1 MSEETNDRW
10 LRWVALSTAFMAVFA
25 AITTMYMGKYS
36 SRAVLLQ
43 GQESDTW
50 AHYQAK
56 SIKSHNYEMQRDNLE
71 LQLLVQE
78 GRISRNTEEKI
89 REGLGKC
96 NAELA
101 RYEKEKKELMDK
113 ANGLAKKKLTAQ
125 EMGGNYGYSLIFLQI
140 SIMLSSLASL
150 TKRKYLWYIGLAS
163 LIGWLFFFADAL
175 LLFY

>member
-1 MSEETNDRW
+1 MSEETRDRW
-10 LRWVALSTAFMAVFA
+10 LKWLALSTAFMAVFS

-56 SIKSHNYEMQRDNLE
+56 SIKSHNYEMQKDNLE

-78 GRISRNTEEKI
+78 GRISRATEDKI
-89 REGLGKC
+89 RAGLGKC
-96 NAELA
+96 KSELA
-101 RYEKEKKELMDK
+101 RYEQEKKELMEK
-113 ANGLAKKKLTAQ
+113 ASGLAKKKLTAQ
-125 EMGGNYGYSLIFLQI
+125 ETGGNYGYSLIFLQI
-140 SIMLSSLASL
+140 SIVLSSLASL
-150 TKRKYLWYIGLAS
+150 TRRKYLWYIGLAS
-163 LIGWLFFFADAL
+163 LIGWLFFVADAL